1 MLNGVVVITL
11 IVISVILAVIIGG
24 IINKILYGNR
34 LFVNNTKV
42 AAVYFLT
49 FMISLLVLYYFI
61 GTPLGLTRY
70 RNSEEGIEITTTEK
84 YTDETIESTDI
95 SEEAGNYNLGL
106 EETDITDN
114 STDAN
119 EDNDTENNDWIFHES
134 DTRYLTQED
143 VEGLDMDQIRYGLNE
158 IYARHGRTFNNQELQ
173 EYFDSKAWYSPL
185 YTPDEFSQIESST
198 FNEYEKENIKFLSE
212 FIS

>member
-11 IVISVILAVIIGG
+11 LVVSVILAVIIGG

-49 FMISLLVLYYFI
+49 FMISLFVLYYFI
-61 GTPLGLTRY
+61 GTPLGLIKH
-70 RNSEEGIEITTTEK
+70 RNSEEDIEITTKEK
-84 YTDETIESTDI
+84 YTDETSESTDI
-95 SEEAGNYNLGL
+95 SEEVGDYNVGL
-106 EETDITDN
+106 EETEMTDN
-114 STDAN
+114 STGDN
-119 EDNDTENNDWIFHES
+119 EDNDTKNDDWIFPES

-143 VEGLDMDQIRYGLNE
+143 VEGIDMDQIRYGLNE

-198 FNEYEKENIKFLSE
+198 LNEYEKENIKFLSE
-212 FIS
+212 LIS

>member
-61 GTPLGLTRY
+61 GTPLGLIRY
-70 RNSEEGIEITTTEK
+70 RNSEEDIEITTTEK

-95 SEEAGNYNLGL
+95 SEETENYNLGL

-119 EDNDTENNDWIFHES
+119 EDNNTKNNDWIFPES

-143 VEGLDMDQIRYGLNE
+143 VDGIDMDQVRYGLNE

-173 EYFDSKAWYSPL
+173 EYFDSKVWYSPL